1 MADARKSLIM
11 KTLKTEYIVVGTGAG
26 GPMAARELAL
36 ASKDLVI
43 IEQGSAMC
51 RFAGLDE
58 MELGKQLYQDNGKFP
73 RTEEG
78 YSILRGFNLG
88 GTTELA
94 IGHAVRC
101 FENQLRRFG
110 LDISAE
116 LDEVEQETGT
126 CEMPDTHIGHNAA
139 ILTDAADSM
148 NLGISKWPKFIDFDK
163 CNHCGRCVISCPR
176 NAKWSSNRIMDQLRK
191 LENVRILTETK
202 VRYLKISGGR
212 VRGVVCETSRGMLE
226 IKAENVILSAGGLGT
241 PVILQNSEIEAGQ
254 ALYLDPFVIVYGRS
268 TGFRLAGEP
277 SMPVIF
283 EENKAMPY
291 ILAPHVDVAL
301 MFQGIKGWFGAKPP
315 YGIMVKTRDKNSG
328 RVDKNGRISKR
339 LEETDI
345 HSLTEGEKLARR
357 IMANAGVSKDD
368 ITVSEPTGGHP
379 GGTAAIGTVIKP
391 DLECRDVKSLY
402 VCDASVFPE
411 SPGKPPIISI
421 CALGKW
427 LGRRLAEK

>member
-1 MADARKSLIM
+1 MEDAGKSFIM
-11 KTLKTEYIVVGTGAG
+11 KTLKTGYIVVGTGAG
-26 GPMAARELAL
+26 GPMAARELAMAGKEL
-36 ASKDLVI
+36 II
-43 IEQGSAMC
+43 IEQGSAMS

-58 MELGKQLYQDNGKFP
+58 MELGKQLYQDNGRFP

-78 YSILRGFNLG
+78 YSILRGFNQG

-94 IGHAVRC
+94 IGHGVRC
-101 FENQLRRFG
+101 FEEQLKNFG
-110 LDISAE
+110 LDISPE
-116 LDEVEQETGT
+116 LNEIEKEIGV
-126 CEMPDTHIGHNAA
+126 CEMPDSHIGPNAA
-139 ILTDAADSM
+139 LLTGAADAM

-202 VRYLKISGGR
+202 GKHLKISGGR
-212 VRGVVCETSRGMLE
+212 VRGVLCETSQGMLE
-226 IKAENVILSAGGLGT
+226 INAEKVILSAGGLGT
-241 PVILQNSEIEAGQ
+241 PVILQNSGIDAGQ
-254 ALYLDPFVIVYGRS
+254 ALYMDMFVIVYGRS
-268 TGFRLAGEP
+268 SKFRPAGEP
-277 SMPVIF
+277 SMSTIF
-283 EENKAMPY
+283 EEDRQKPY
-291 ILAPHVDVAL
+291 ILAPHVDAAL

-328 RVDKNGRISKR
+328 RVDKKGRVFKH
-339 LEETDI
+339 LEETDM

-357 IMANAGVSKDD
+357 IMASAGVSEND

-379 GGTAAIGTVIKP
+379 GGTAAIGRVIKP
-391 DLECRDVKSLY
+391 NLECRAVKSLY

-411 SPGKPPIISI
+411 SPGKPPMISI